1 MQSQETNT
9 RTAAAVKHP
18 EAAEW
23 MAFLYAEA
31 APERRCELEDHLAHC
46 ADCSAQLMT
55 WRASSKALDE
65 WQLPV
70 IRRTLPAGGAASR
83 PWWPALKWAAAA
95 AVVLGLG
102 FAFGRQ
108 TSPNTADLAALKMS
122 VAQLADAVQRER
134 DASLSNTVSVATAAA
149 NTEAIR
155 LLSEYAQVEAEG
167 RNADKQAVSLALR
180 NFESRLARLRA
191 ELETV
196 ALNTENGF
204 EQTHENLTRLVS
216 FSAPPEQSNLK

>member
-23 MAFLYAEA
+23 MAFLYAEV

-46 ADCSAQLMT
+46 ADCSAQVKT
-55 WRASSKALDE
+55 WRASGKALDE
-65 WQLPV
+65 WQLPAMQ
-70 IRRTLPAGGAASR
+70 RTSSAARAASR

-95 AVVLGLG
+95 LVLGLG

>member
-18 EAAEW
+18 DAAEW
-23 MAFLYAEA
+23 MAFLYAEV
-31 APERRCELEDHLAHC
+31 APERRRELEDHLAHC
-46 ADCSAQLMT
+46 ADCSAQLKT
-55 WRASSKALDE
+55 WRASNKALDE

-70 IRRTLPAGGAASR
+70 MQRTSSAARAASR

-95 AVVLGLG
+95 AIVLALG

-108 TSPNTADLAALKMS
+108 TAPNAAELAALKTS
-122 VAQLADAVQRER
+122 VAQLAEGMQQER
-134 DASLSNTVSVATAAA
+134 GASLSNSANIATTAANA
-149 NTEAIR
+149 ETLR
-155 LLSEYAQVEAEG
+155 LLAEYSQLQESQHATDQQ
-167 RNADKQAVSLALR
+167 NLAVALR
-180 NFESRLARLRA
+180 NFETRLGRLRA

-204 EQTHENLTRLVS
+204 EQTHENLSRLVS
-216 FSAPPEQSNLK
+216 FSAPVKRDN